1 MKWRKNGS
9 AVFRLDDHM
18 LTLRTTTR
26 SPPSADTPNWL
37 LFFGHRSIFYGRAFH
52 RRGVRLALAHLL
64 PHSRDAASGSNQLR
78 LAPRRAIEC
87 HRPRPPPATSPRAGI
102 QSSHVDVRSV
112 SPILPARIGNQTL
125 TDAAVRCLPP
135 RASPCARLPHSDHTR
150 ITASSIGIEL
160 ISKQIRTR
168 LEASTPPRLDHMR
181 RTSDFRTRRHRRLM
195 WRHREEAPHR
205 KPVNPASLQVTL
217 ISFSHIRFLLECH
230 PGPIAIC
237 AHKYF
242 FSRTLMMLL
251 CSCPP
256 RTTGGH
262 GQERPNCS

>member
-1 MKWRKNGS
+1 VTGFPEFSNS
-9 AVFRLDDHM
+9 PLRLPDIPGPHREPNAHRC
-18 LTLRTTTR
+18 LSLL
-26 SPPSADTPNWL
+26 PPSA
-37 LFFGHRSIFYGRAFH
+37 
-52 RRGVRLALAHLL
+52 RRRH
-64 PHSRDAASGSNQLR
+64 
-78 LAPRRAIEC
+78 
-87 HRPRPPPATSPRAGI
+87 T
-102 QSSHVDVRSV
+102 
-112 SPILPARIGNQTL
+112 
-125 TDAAVRCLPP
+125 CLPP